1 MKILR
6 YKNARKWGETD
17 RFSNAFF
24 IIGSIVVF
32 TAVFFLGMQIGRI
45 VEKDQVK
52 KQDVRNDE
60 GSKKEEIQQDMSAY
74 SEEAVRIPVVMPPLP
89 PPGASEELRESEETA
104 TFPDSLTR
112 NDAAAPKPS
121 TPAPAPKP
129 AVTPSTKKT
138 FVLQAGALSNR
149 EAADELKTK
158 LEKKGY
164 KSAVLRESSK
174 GKVLYKVRVGPYGSR
189 EEATRQMKNIRAALK
204 IDAIIIAE

>member
-6 YKNARKWGETD
+6 FKNTGKWGETD

-52 KQDVRNDE
+52 KQEMRKDE

-74 SEEAVRIPVVMPPLP
+74 SEEAVRIPVVMQPLP
-89 PPGASEELRESEETA
+89 PPGASEELKESEKAA

-112 NDAAAPKPS
+112 NNAAPKP
-121 TPAPAPKP
+121 PAPAPKP
-129 AVTPSTKKT
+129 AVSPPAKKT
-138 FVLQAGALSNR
+138 FVLQAGALSSR

-164 KSAVLRESSK
+164 RTRVLRESVK
-174 GKVLYKVRVGPYGSR
+174 GKILYKVRVGPYGTKD
-189 EEATRQMKNIRAALK
+189 EATREVKNLRAALK
-204 IDAIIIAE
+204 IEAIIVTE